1 MVSIGFRTLSESLV
15 EKEIS
20 TKRTIMNLHTNI
32 EENDYKFRQCPKCG
46 QAGLTRQETC
56 DTSINCAFSK
66 CG

>member
-1 MVSIGFRTLSESLV
+1 
-15 EKEIS
+15 
-20 TKRTIMNLHTNI
+20 MNLHTNI

-56 DTSINCAFSK
+56 DTSINCAYSK